1 MLHGYVHVNAYP
13 WGEVAIDQVAVGAT
27 PLARAVELTVGP
39 PTVTVTHPWFQ
50 PITKTL
56 DVAAGTADQ
65 PLEVRVD
72 FERDGA
78 LAPGKTIPKE
88 AP

>member
-1 MLHGYVHVNAYP
+1 M
-13 WGEVAIDQVAVGAT
+13 
-27 PLARAVELTVGP
+27 
-39 PTVTVTHPWFQ
+39 THPWFQ

-56 DVAAGTADQ
+56 DVAAGPADQ